1 MKPLQGSARFGATPS
16 PETAYQRAGQE
27 VDARDGKARV
37 QAANW
42 RLMAVGLLVLSSGLS
57 AGLVILSLR
66 GGVTPWVIEVDRLG
80 EPRVAAPALQGA
92 RPTDPVIAWTLA
104 RFISD
109 VRTISNDPVL
119 MRQAWLRAYDFTDAA
134 GAAILSDYARNRDPF
149 AEVGRG
155 QVVVSI
161 SSVVRASP
169 TSFRV
174 AWTEQRYADGQ
185 LAGSDRWSAILTLT
199 IKPPRTAEAMRA
211 NPLGVFVSSLS
222 WSKEFG
228 A

>member
-1 MKPLQGSARFGATPS
+1 M
-16 PETAYQRAGQE
+16 
-27 VDARDGKARV
+27 
-37 QAANW
+37 
-42 RLMAVGLLVLSSGLS
+42 
-57 AGLVILSLR
+57 
-66 GGVTPWVIEVDRLG
+66 
-80 EPRVAAPALQGA
+80 
-92 RPTDPVIAWTLA
+92 IAWTLA

-109 VRTISNDPVL
+109 VRTISTDPVL
-119 MRQAWLRAYDFTDAA
+119 MRQAWLRAYDFTDAS

-185 LAGSDRWSAILTLT
+185 VAGTDRWSAILTLT

-211 NPLGVFVSSLS
+211 NPLGIFVSSLS
-222 WSKEFG
+222 WSKEFS